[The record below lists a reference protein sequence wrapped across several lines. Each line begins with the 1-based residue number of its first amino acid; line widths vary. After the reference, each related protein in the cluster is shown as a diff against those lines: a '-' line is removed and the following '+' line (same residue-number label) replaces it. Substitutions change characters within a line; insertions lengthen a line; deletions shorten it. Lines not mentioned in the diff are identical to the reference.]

1 MSYASPLPV
10 PSNDVIN
17 KPRVVD
23 LRSDTLTLPSPGMRR
38 AMAEAEV
45 GDDVYSEDPTVIEL
59 QRRCAELFGMEAA
72 LLVPTGTMGNLIS
85 ILVHCRERGQEA
97 VVGDQSHILLNEQA
111 GIAQFAG
118 VCPRTIKNLPDGTFD
133 VDELRRY
140 LRPTNDVHQP
150 WTKLICLEN
159 SHNFCGG
166 KALPMSFIK
175 KVYEVAQEN
184 NIKVHTDGARILN
197 SAVALGVPVSEIL
210 KYSDSVNMCFSK
222 GLAAPVGSII
232 AGTQDF
238 IKMAVRMRKGLGGGL
253 RQSGIF
259 AAAAL
264 YSLEHVLPRLYKDNQ
279 WAAQIAEAVSDVCEG
294 VARIPKDGMD
304 TNMVMFEMVKPGLT
318 ARDFSN
324 RLIEV
329 TDEERSALGE
339 VAVRIRS
346 VAIYP
351 MVTRLVTHNDLDD
364 EMVAMAI
371 KKIRYVLGE
380 LAKS

>member
-1 MSYASPLPV
+1 MLMSRLFVPINKCVPLEPPVQTASMSYASPLPV

-140 LRPTNDVHQP
+140 LRPTND
-150 WTKLICLEN
+150 
-159 SHNFCGG
+159 
-166 KALPMSFIK
+166 
-175 KVYEVAQEN
+175 VYEVAQEN